1 MTYIGQYRKHA
12 FNVTEL
18 DYLYTLELLL
28 NSKTRKD
35 ARNGMTRSLPF
46 ETLEFNI
53 ERQLP
58 ILTTRKIY
66 YPGVLGEY
74 AAFIRGPKH
83 INDFK
88 KFGCN
93 FWDQWAD
100 DAGNINVDYGNT
112 WINFNGINQMQNALD
127 TLRTNPYDRRILIN
141 GWNPANI
148 DKLSLPCCHY
158 SYQFWSDGKVLD
170 LLWNQRSA
178 DWMIGMPSDIIV
190 ASVMLLCFSNLAN
203 LKPRNVKMVIGDA
216 HIYEEHVEAAK
227 LLLTKE
233 CFEFPTYTLKPQK
246 DLYSFIPSDLKIIN
260 YTHHDPIK
268 LQLKE

>member
-53 ERQLP
+53 EKQLP

-100 DAGNINVDYGNT
+100 DAGNMA
-112 WINFNGINQMQNALD
+112 GI
-127 TLRTNPYDRRILIN
+127 
-141 GWNPANI
+141 
-148 DKLSLPCCHY
+148 
-158 SYQFWSDGKVLD
+158 
-170 LLWNQRSA
+170 
-178 DWMIGMPSDIIV
+178 
-190 ASVMLLCFSNLAN
+190 
-203 LKPRNVKMVIGDA
+203 
-216 HIYEEHVEAAK
+216 
-227 LLLTKE
+227 
-233 CFEFPTYTLKPQK
+233 
-246 DLYSFIPSDLKIIN
+246 
-260 YTHHDPIK
+260 
-268 LQLKE
+268 LQI